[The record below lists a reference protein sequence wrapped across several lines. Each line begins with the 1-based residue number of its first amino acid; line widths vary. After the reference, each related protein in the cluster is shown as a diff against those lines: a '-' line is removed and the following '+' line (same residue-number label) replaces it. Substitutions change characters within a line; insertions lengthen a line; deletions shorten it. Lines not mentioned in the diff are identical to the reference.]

1 MSVGVGVGVGVVVAV
16 CVGVCIGDVMAV
28 GVGVAVAI
36 LLASLLWIPKE
47 DQSDHHFPH
56 RLSYFAVKDVA
67 LCPF

>member
-47 DQSDHHFPH
+47 DQSYHHFPH